1 MLTSLDLTCSSWWLY
16 YAASTNEDIMMKT
29 KQTTDDI
36 RLSIWTTRELYAAV
50 KAMAKD
56 NNRAMSGEIREVL
69 TQAVAAHRA
78 KTGGWV

>member
-1 MLTSLDLTCSSWWLY
+1 
-16 YAASTNEDIMMKT
+16 MKT

-69 TQAVAAHRA
+69 TQAVALHRA
-78 KTGGWV
+78 KGGAV